1 MTQSAQDKLRR
12 ALAARKADGTLR
24 ALKNMDGVD
33 FSSNDYLGLSR
44 VPLEPQSQCGEGSTG
59 SRLITGHDEKLS
71 ELESYIAGFHG
82 FENALLFSSGYAAN
96 AGLMACLGTAD
107 DVIISDTLIHASS
120 IDGIRLSYA
129 KRERFLHNDMAD
141 LEAQLIKY
149 SGVIKGQIFVVAEA
163 LYSMDGDTVPL
174 AQMAALC
181 EKYDAALIIDEAHS
195 IGIYGEQGRGLIAQ
209 LGLQDKIFAAVYT
222 YGKAPGLQGAVICG
236 SDILKDYLINFCRTF
251 IYTTAP
257 SLSMAKITR
266 QAYQRLETADTA
278 RAGLTDIIAYFQDK
292 TRSITVPSGTWLQ
305 SESPIQGLLISGN
318 DRAKALA
325 SYLQGQGFA
334 IKAILSPTVAQGQ
347 ERLRISLHSFNTH
360 AEIDALMLAIET
372 HLTAEIAA

>member
-1 MTQSAQDKLRR
+1 M
-12 ALAARKADGTLR
+12 
-24 ALKNMDGVD
+24 
-33 FSSNDYLGLSR
+33 
-44 VPLEPQSQCGEGSTG
+44 GS
-59 SRLITGHDEKLS
+59 E
-71 ELESYIAGFHG
+71 
-82 FENALLFSSGYAAN
+82 
-96 AGLMACLGTAD
+96 MC
-107 DVIISDTLIHASS
+107 
-120 IDGIRLSYA
+120 IRDS
-129 KRERFLHNDMAD
+129 
-141 LEAQLIKY
+141 
-149 SGVIKGQIFVVAEA
+149 
-163 LYSMDGDTVPL
+163 
-174 AQMAALC
+174 
-181 EKYDAALIIDEAHS
+181 
-195 IGIYGEQGRGLIAQ
+195 
-209 LGLQDKIFAAVYT
+209 
-222 YGKAPGLQGAVICG
+222 
-236 SDILKDYLINFCRTF
+236 

-360 AEIDALMLAIET
+360 AEIDTLMLACLLYT
-372 HLTAEIAA
+372 SPSPRDGLLSRMPSSA